1 MYGSLVKLGKESFS
15 DPDRYGII
23 DKGMPIADMYVCYN
37 FRVYDIVPETISE
50 FTGLTD
56 KNDNKIFEGD
66 IIKLYNGELRK
77 VFFNEETLQWEM
89 CFVNVKPCEV
99 NHLINTQPLAVIT
112 IETAYGDP
120 CSTEVI
126 GNIYD
131 NPDWKCEEKVLEMDR
146 VEEFKKVKQI
156 IKNLY
161 PQARCGIFNTHNW
174 CGDLTI
180 NIFSGE
186 YFKVDICY
194 ECEYFEVFGTTDKE
208 WNELE
213 RLYEEL
219 TND

>member
-89 CFVNVKPCEV
+89 CFVNVKPYEV

-112 IETAYGDP
+112 IETAYGDH

-131 NPDWKCEEKVLEMDR
+131 NPDYKEEGESIGNGQNRR
-146 VEEFKKVKQI
+146 V
-156 IKNLY
+156 
-161 PQARCGIFNTHNW
+161 
-174 CGDLTI
+174 
-180 NIFSGE
+180 
-186 YFKVDICY
+186 
-194 ECEYFEVFGTTDKE
+194 
-208 WNELE
+208 
-213 RLYEEL
+213 
-219 TND
+219 

>member
-1 MYGSLVKLGKESFS
+1 MRVILFRGKQKYNNDWIYGSLVRLGKESFS
-15 DPDRYGII
+15 DSDRYGII
-23 DKGMPIADMYVCYN
+23 DKGIPIGNMNVCYN
-37 FRVYDIVPETISE
+37 FRVEEIVPETISE

-126 GNIYD
+126 GNIWD
-131 NPDWKCEEKVLEMDR
+131 NPDYIKEGESIVNEQNRR
-146 VEEFKKVKQI
+146 V
-156 IKNLY
+156 
-161 PQARCGIFNTHNW
+161 
-174 CGDLTI
+174 
-180 NIFSGE
+180 
-186 YFKVDICY
+186 
-194 ECEYFEVFGTTDKE
+194 
-208 WNELE
+208 
-213 RLYEEL
+213 
-219 TND
+219 